1 MKDKELEICLW
12 WAHTGWMAHRE
23 EAEEYEFPAGILE
36 SEDVGFKTD
45 DLCDL
50 GLLA

>member
-1 MKDKELEICLW
+1 
-12 WAHTGWMAHRE
+12 MAHRE

-50 GLLA
+50 GLLHLSPLGLVFVLIWMNRY